1 VSNLP
6 FNGNNNNRDYSETY
20 PFNGGNNGASVTT
33 WKQRWQEHF
42 HLSMAISTYPAYAL
56 AQAHPTLPCILL
68 DNYLSDACTV
78 VC

>member
-1 VSNLP
+1 MSNLP
-6 FNGNNNNRDYSETY
+6 FNGNNNDGDYSETY
-20 PFNGGNNGASVTT
+20 PFNGGNNGAVIA

-42 HLSMAISTYPAYAL
+42 HLSMAISTYGL

-78 VC
+78 DCYRLH